1 MSGGIPSRG
10 SRGRFFTSSG
20 ARGRG
25 SDNSNNEPLNLAD
38 TNVGRFFPSSGAR
51 GRGSDNPS
59 NETLNLADTNIARR
73 GTTKPSAPLGRVS
86 LPRGPPV
93 SQPTPRQAAAAP
105 THTSGPAVLVEPPS
119 RPESAESVGGGL
131 DLLRAR
137 LHQHWYIRYP
147 MPVTLKTVFSRLGL
161 QGDRFTSQ
169 ILCYQCHRHFE
180 RDTPSDALCP
190 DCETELFQPATRQL
204 FQSVLTSITGTSA
217 PEPARRPYLVSPV
230 QLLSDSI
237 REFFQRPGMVG
248 AVNAWKIRPRTHGE
262 SRSIQ
267 DGKVWRNIK
276 GHDGQ
281 SFFYGDSSKTEIR
294 LGTTIGLDWF
304 GRKTSNYGPS
314 HSS

>member
-10 SRGRFFTSSG
+10 SHGRFFTSSG
-20 ARGRG
+20 AHGRG
-25 SDNSNNEPLNLAD
+25 
-38 TNVGRFFPSSGAR
+38 
-51 GRGSDNPS
+51 
-59 NETLNLADTNIARR
+59 
-73 GTTKPSAPLGRVS
+73 
-86 LPRGPPV
+86 
-93 SQPTPRQAAAAP
+93 QAAADP

-137 LHQHWYIRYP
+137 LHQHWYIRCVLILVAFLHTRHQVSFRACGLILTCLNFMFLKLPGDLLHPTDP

-248 AVNAWKIRPRTHGE
+248 AVNAWKIRPRTPGE

-281 SFFYGDSSKTEIR
+281 SFFHGDSSKTEIR
-294 LGTTIGLDWF
+294 LGTMIGLDWF
-304 GRKTSNYGPS
+304 GRKTSITDHLTAVDLYPEFVGI
-314 HSS
+314 